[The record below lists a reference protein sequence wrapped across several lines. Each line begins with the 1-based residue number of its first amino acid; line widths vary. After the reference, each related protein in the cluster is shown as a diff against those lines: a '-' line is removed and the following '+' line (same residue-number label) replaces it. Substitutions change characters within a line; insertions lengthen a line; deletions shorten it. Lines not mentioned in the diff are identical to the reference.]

1 MLEKPYYVNK
11 VNNFEL
17 FNEINY
23 LLEEGFSN
31 SDELNKMDLDS
42 YFEYTLNLQ
51 NQINSLDFAK
61 NFIDSHVNT
70 IKKFIDVDF
79 LYYTPNIYLRAV
91 RNEKKA
97 NNEFIEFHRESYY
110 NNFNKDCYSIWI
122 PFVDITKNNC
132 LKYVDEKNKKVNDN
146 IEKVQNSFIKKY
158 SPGHKL
164 GLNYKNFKLD
174 IDNNNVKSMLAK
186 KGEYIIFDGNLLHGS
201 GKNKEDYIRIAI
213 NFFIIPSNKSINYYS
228 SKEINN
234 QNVYY
239 KKFN

>member
-31 SDELNKMDLDS
+31 SDELNKMDLNS

-61 NFIDSHVNT
+61 NFIDSHINT

-79 LYYTPNIYLRAV
+79 LYYTPKIYLRAV

-132 LKYVDEKNKKVNDN
+132 LKYVDEKNKKVKDN
-146 IEKVQNSFIKKY
+146 IEK
-158 SPGHKL
+158 
-164 GLNYKNFKLD
+164 
-174 IDNNNVKSMLAK
+174 
-186 KGEYIIFDGNLLHGS
+186 
-201 GKNKEDYIRIAI
+201 
-213 NFFIIPSNKSINYYS
+213 
-228 SKEINN
+228 
-234 QNVYY
+234 
-239 KKFN
+239 